1 VLNTVSMPAFSRVK
15 HDAVKLE
22 GAMADALRSVVL
34 FAAPMCTLVM
44 VLAHPLV
51 LTVYGGHWVRAAT
64 ILPILSCYGLISIV
78 GVLFSNML
86 AALGRSK
93 FVLAVQLIWL
103 AGLLPAMAIGVHE
116 DGIVGAAIAHIVIIG
131 PVVLPCY
138 LFALK
143 RATGIRAGLL
153 ARAAFAPFA
162 AAVAAAGLAWFTAS
176 EFDSPPVQLVAGLAA
191 GGLLYVTVTAP
202 QLILLVMRGRA
213 LNPRVMGVLRA
224 YYRTGRALGMRMGP
238 LPRHAMHQSLSPAR
252 KQGSSGVW
260 R

>member
-1 VLNTVSMPAFSRVK
+1 MPAFSRVK
-15 HDAVKLE
+15 HDAVRLE
-22 GAMADALRSVVL
+22 GAMADAVRSVML
-34 FAAPMCTLVM
+34 FAAPICTLVM
-44 VLAHPLV
+44 VLAHPIV
-51 LTVYGGHWVRAAT
+51 LTVYGGHWIAAAT
-64 ILPILSCYGLISIV
+64 VLPILSCYGLISII

-103 AGLLPAMAIGVHE
+103 AGILPAMAIGVHE

-131 PVVLPCY
+131 PIVLPCY

-143 RATGIRAGLL
+143 HATGIRVGLL

-162 AAVAAAGLAWFTAS
+162 AAAAAACLARFTAS
-176 EFDSPPVQLVAGLAA
+176 RFESPPVQLIAGLAA
-191 GGLLYVTVTAP
+191 GAILYVAVTAP

-213 LNPRVMGVLRA
+213 MNPQIMGMLRA
-224 YYRTGRALGMRMGP
+224 YYRIGRALGMRVGP
-238 LPRHAMHQSLSPAR
+238 PPRHAVRIRHYHRRADA
-252 KQGSSGVW
+252 GGAW

>member
-1 VLNTVSMPAFSRVK
+1 
-15 HDAVKLE
+15 
-22 GAMADALRSVVL
+22 
-34 FAAPMCTLVM
+34 
-44 VLAHPLV
+44 
-51 LTVYGGHWVRAAT
+51 
-64 ILPILSCYGLISIV
+64 
-78 GVLFSNML
+78 
-86 AALGRSK
+86 
-93 FVLAVQLIWL
+93 LIWL